1 MSSALDIGACFR
13 EAWRGF
19 KAWWIP
25 LCLVATVLV
34 ALNSIVAAK
43 WLFQEELPA
52 LQPYQQAWQTYFSEV
67 VSDPFDASNVLAA
80 ADRMTQRVFDI
91 SDKPETIAA
100 LRQIRRKVWRLL
112 GILFIVVSA
121 LHVIMV
127 IMAKA
132 SVHTP
137 QERTLRR
144 DARRTALLTL
154 SYAVMALV
162 KILPF
167 CCCILPGLFVYT
179 KLYFSDFIIT
189 ETSANPLRA
198 MAQSWRMTE
207 GNFWRVFL
215 LLLITLLT
223 HVMSLLTM
231 GLAEIPGRPFEYTLR
246 AAAYRQLRKAQAVQQ
261 RAA

>member
-19 KAWWIP
+19 KSWWIP

-34 ALNSIVAAK
+34 ALNSGWAVK
-43 WLFQEELPA
+43 WYFHEELPA
-52 LQPYQQAWQTYFSEV
+52 LQPYQQAGQTYFSEV
-67 VSDPFDASNVLAA
+67 LSDPGNAFAA
-80 ADRMTQRVFDI
+80 ADRMLQRIVDI
-91 SDKPETIAA
+91 SDKPETARA
-100 LRQIRRKVWRLL
+100 WQQIRRKVWRLL
-112 GILFIVVSA
+112 GVLFIIVSA

-246 AAAYRQLRKAQAVQQ
+246 AAAYRQLRKAEA
-261 RAA
+261 RCKSG

>member
-1 MSSALDIGACFR
+1 MYSALDIGACFR

-19 KAWWIP
+19 KGWWIP
-25 LCLVATVLV
+25 LCLVATILV
-34 ALNSIVAAK
+34 ALNSVWAVR
-43 WLFQEELPA
+43 WFFREELPA
-52 LQPYQQAWQTYFSEV
+52 LQPYQQAWRTYVVEV
-67 VSDPFDASNVLAA
+67 LSDPLDTASVFAA
-80 ADRMTQRVFDI
+80 ADRMLLRVADI
-91 SDKPETIAA
+91 TDQPETQAA
-100 LRQIRRKVWRLL
+100 LRQMRRKIMRLFAA
-112 GILFIVVSA
+112 LFIIVSA
-121 LHVIMV
+121 LHVLMV

-144 DARRTALLTL
+144 DTRRTLLLTL
-154 SYAVMALV
+154 SYAVMALA

-167 CCCILPGLFVYT
+167 CCCILPGLYVYT

-207 GNFWRVFL
+207 GNFWRIFL
-215 LLLITLLT
+215 LLLVTLTT
-223 HVMSLLTM
+223 HVASLLTM

-246 AAAYRQLRKAQAVQQ
+246 AAAYRQLRQQ
-261 RAA
+261 KPPA

>member
-1 MSSALDIGACFR
+1 MSSALDLGACFR

-25 LCLVATVLV
+25 LCLVATVLL
-34 ALNSIVAAK
+34 ALNSVWAVK
-43 WLFQEELPA
+43 WYFHEELPA

-67 VSDPFDASNVLAA
+67 VSDPGNAFAA
-80 ADRMTQRVFDI
+80 ADRMLLRIADI
-91 SDKPETIAA
+91 SAKPDVTQAW
-100 LRQIRRKVWRLL
+100 RQVRRKVWRAL
-112 GILFIVVSA
+112 GVLFIIISA
-121 LHVIMV
+121 LHVLLV

-144 DARRTALLTL
+144 DARRTVLLTL

-167 CCCILPGLFVYT
+167 CCCFVPGLYVYT

-223 HVMSLLTM
+223 HVLSLLTM

-246 AAAYRQLRKAQAVQQ
+246 AAAYRQLRQ
-261 RAA
+261 RKGAA